1 MTTLASVG
9 DGPVPGAVMEE
20 RRPSIAVV
28 DDDSGFAGYLRTFL
42 ALRGYEARSYTRGDE
57 IVAAGQFF
65 HTGTKVVLW
74 IDPGGYDAYRVE
86 RRFAPIEKADWRDS
100 TQDIPKPTVRG
111 WIRRL
116 GVR

>member
-1 MTTLASVG
+1 MATMSWFYCSRAPDCVAGLLAVLTFSGCRTVYR
-9 DGPVPGAVMEE
+9 PGAPE
-20 RRPSIAVV
+20 
-28 DDDSGFAGYLRTFL
+28 LR
-42 ALRGYEARSYTRGDE
+42 RGDE

-100 TQDIPKPTVRG
+100 TQDIPDLKTPN
-111 WIRRL
+111 
-116 GVR
+116 